1 MFDAVADWTLLSL
14 FGSEEHLISFVGV
27 RLGTNLKNLLSLT
40 PIISED

>member
-14 FGSEEHLISFVGV
+14 FGSEERLIRLVGV
-27 RLGTNLKNLLSLT
+27 RLLKNLLSLT